1 MMRRS
6 HMARNKHLSRKKRLI
21 KANKQSSAVPLW
33 AVGKTK
39 GKFRRHPKM
48 RNWRSRKLNI

>member
-1 MMRRS
+1 LMRRS

-48 RNWRSRKLNI
+48 RNWRSRKLNM